1 MFHCSSRIT
10 AFHVWV
16 TAFEAQMTLAAVLP
30 QVVGAL
36 RAFDP
41 YERGVALNQLAQVR
55 ALPVGRSRGPA
66 VHNTPAH
73 LCRLVVWPA
82 RAPASPARRC
92 MDSACAPHTCI
103 CTPHGCGRNIA
114 QPNLT
119 LALSLTL

>member
-1 MFHCSSRIT
+1 
-10 AFHVWV
+10 
-16 TAFEAQMTLAAVLP
+16 MTLAAVLP

-36 RAFDP
+36 RAFDL

-55 ALPVGRSRGPA
+55 AYLCPWAAAGGQLCTIRPLI
-66 VHNTPAH
+66 HI
-73 LCRLVVWPA
+73 CRLVVCPA
-82 RAPASPARRC
+82 WAPASPAHRC
-92 MDSACAPHTCI
+92 MDPACAPHTCI